1 MLRVVAGRA
10 NRIWA
15 FASCRSPVRYAPELR
30 RGRKR
35 LKRATLWTVRKGR
48 KIKRFLPTRWKQAGD
63 VDQLVK
69 RYVILLLVYLHYFQL
84 VATGVVRSHSNQVDF
99 TSSP

>member
-1 MLRVVAGRA
+1 MLRVVGSSRQDLGFCFLSISCPSGPRIETRA
-10 NRIWA
+10 
-15 FASCRSPVRYAPELR
+15 E
-30 RGRKR
+30 R
-35 LKRATLWTVRKGR
+35 LKRATLWTARKGR
-48 KIKRFLPTRWKQAGD
+48 KIKRFPPTRWKQAGD
-63 VDQLVK
+63 LDQLVK